1 MSVERNVKFCKS
13 SGLPD
18 EDDAVTIK
26 EYVSERMGEITSD
39 AFFLMDMHLYV
50 ELRDSTITRLI
61 LVNGCRRRQ
70 PSRLV
75 VSDWK
80 DAENDN
86 WLDKKRLKEIP
97 EEIKEVKITLQS
109 HS

>member
-1 MSVERNVKFCKS
+1 MKLQVM
-13 SGLPD
+13 L
-18 EDDAVTIK
+18 
-26 EYVSERMGEITSD
+26 YL
-39 AFFLMDMHLYV
+39 LMDMHLYV
-50 ELRDSTITRLI
+50 ELRDSTITRHI
-61 LVNGCRRRQ
+61 LVHGCRRRQ

-75 VSDWK
+75 ISDWK

-86 WLDKKRLKEIP
+86 WLHKKRLKEIP

>member
-1 MSVERNVKFCKS
+1 
-13 SGLPD
+13 
-18 EDDAVTIK
+18 
-26 EYVSERMGEITSD
+26 MGEITRD
-39 AFFLMDMHLYV
+39 AFFLMDMHLHV
-50 ELRDSTITRLI
+50 ELRGSTITTLI

-70 PSRLV
+70 PSCLV
-75 VSDWK
+75 ISDWK